1 VINPEFEQFLG
12 RREVAARAYV
22 RGDPGGVDAM
32 AIPSGEGTFHSPK
45 GDTVTGADA
54 VRKRY
59 RDDAASFQAGGE
71 SRFEVLQK
79 AATRDLAFWTGF
91 QIATVRLAGQDKPA
105 EMRIRVTEVFRHF
118 NGEWKMIHRHADMS
132 RPQG

>member
-1 VINPEFEQFLG
+1 
-12 RREVAARAYV
+12 
-22 RGDPGGVDAM
+22 M

-105 EMRIRVTEVFRHF
+105 EMRIRVTEVFPDGLSCSLNKYQGPTNDSAMLSGDHF
-118 NGEWKMIHRHADMS
+118 LGT
-132 RPQG
+132 